1 MKQNELE
8 KDIQFVKGVGEK
20 RAALF
25 HKLGIFNVGDL
36 LQYYPRAYLDKSDLK
51 TAAQAEDG
59 EKCALRCTM
68 ISAVTE
74 HRIRRGLTLYKCSF
88 SDGETVIRVT
98 IFNNVYLAKALR
110 IYEEYLLYGKIE
122 KNLTWAAM
130 SSPMIEPFAAA
141 DAITPVYAATERLS
155 SKTIERI
162 VKTALKEVQ
171 FTETLSEQ
179 LLVRFALAGKN
190 FAMHEIHFPAGRK
203 NLEEARRRLIF
214 EELLVLNLGL
224 GRMKGQKKSKTPVQ
238 IQTDYTGDF
247 LKLLPFQ
254 LTNAQSAAIQDC
266 VKDMQS
272 GFCMNRLIEG
282 DVGSGKTAVAE
293 AVIYT
298 AVRNGY
304 QCALMAP
311 TEILAAQ
318 HYASVGPVLG
328 KAGVHTELLTGS
340 TPAAEKRAIKARL
353 ASGET
358 DLVIGTHAI
367 LQADVAFH
375 DPGLVITDE
384 QHRFGVEQRAML
396 SQKGSRLHTLVMSAT
411 PIPRTLA
418 LTIFGDLDISVLDE
432 MPPGRVPVRTDVVT
446 SAYHARIYKFI
457 QQACR
462 RGEQA
467 YIVCPLVDEATQEEA
482 GLKSATAYANELA
495 AGPLAGLQVGLLH
508 GKMKAKDKEKAMLDF
523 AEGRT
528 QVLVATTVIEVGVD
542 VPAATIMLIEN
553 AERFGLSALHQLR
566 GRVGRGKLQ
575 SYCILV
581 SDAKGE
587 AAKNRLHAMKTYTSG
602 FQIAEVDLKMRGPGD
617 FFGKRQNGLPQMMIA
632 DMAGDTETLLASK
645 QAAEEILKNDFALQL
660 PQNQMLKQAIDK
672 MFQTKFVAN

>member
-1 MKQNELE
+1 MKQPQLE

-25 HKLGIFNVGDL
+25 RKLGICSVDDL

-51 TAAQAEDG
+51 TAAEAKDG

-110 IYEEYLLYGKIE
+110 IYEEYLLYGKLE
-122 KNLTWAAM
+122 KSLTWAAM

-141 DAITPVYAATERLS
+141 DAITPLYHATERLS

-162 VKTALKEVQ
+162 VKTALQDVHFE
-171 FTETLSEQ
+171 ETLDPSI
-179 LLVRFALAGKN
+179 LARYGLAGKD
-190 FAMHEIHFPAGRK
+190 FAMHQIHFPADRK
-203 NLEEARRRLIF
+203 SLEEARRRLIF
-214 EELLVLNLGL
+214 EELLVLSLGL
-224 GRMKGQKKSKTPVQ
+224 GRMKGQKKAKTPIR
-238 IQTDYTGDF
+238 IQTDYTPDF
-247 LKLLPFQ
+247 LKLLPFRP
-254 LTNAQSAAIQDC
+254 THAQSRAVQDC
-266 VKDMQS
+266 IRDMQS
-272 GFCMNRLIEG
+272 GFAMNRLIEG

-311 TEILAAQ
+311 TEILAEQ
-318 HYASVGPVLG
+318 HYASVGPLLG
-328 KAGVHTELLTGS
+328 RAGVHTELLTGS
-340 TPAAEKRAIKARL
+340 TPAAEKRAVKARL
-353 ASGET
+353 QSGET

-367 LQADVAFH
+367 LQSDVAFQN
-375 DPGLVITDE
+375 PGLVITDE
-384 QHRFGVEQRAML
+384 QHRFGVEQRALL
-396 SQKGSRLHTLVMSAT
+396 SKKGSSLHTLVMSAT

-432 MPPGRVPVRTDVVT
+432 MPPGRIPVRTDVVT
-446 SAYHARIYKFI
+446 SAYHTRIYKFI
-457 QQACR
+457 QKACA

-467 YIVCPLVDEATQEEA
+467 YIVCPLVDESTQEEA
-482 GLKSATAYANELA
+482 GLKSAAAYAEELQK
-495 AGPLAGLQVGLLH
+495 GPLAGLRVGLLH
-508 GKMKAKDKEKAMLDF
+508 GKMKPKDKEKAMLDF
-523 AEGRT
+523 ACGAT

-566 GRVGRGKLQ
+566 GRVGRGQKQ

-581 SDAKGE
+581 SDAEGE
-587 AAKNRLHAMKTYTSG
+587 SAKTRLHAMKTCTSG
-602 FQIAEVDLKMRGPGD
+602 FQIAEIDLKMRGPGD
-617 FFGKRQNGLPQMMIA
+617 FFGKRQNGLPQMKIA
-632 DMAGDTETLLASK
+632 DMAGDTDTLLAARE
-645 QAAEEILKNDFALQL
+645 AAERILKDDPLLQR
-660 PQNQMLKQAIDK
+660 PQNSLLGAAIDE
-672 MFQTKFVAN
+672 MFAAKFVAN

>member
-1 MKQNELE
+1 MKQQEFK

-51 TAAQAEDG
+51 TAMQAEDG

-74 HRIRRGLTLYKCSF
+74 HRIRRGLTLYKCNF
-88 SDGETVIRVT
+88 SDGETVVRVT
-98 IFNNVYLAKALR
+98 IFNNVYLAKSLR
-110 IYEEYLLYGKIE
+110 IYEEYLLFGKLE
-122 KNLTWAAM
+122 KSLTWAAM

-141 DAITPVYAATERLS
+141 DAITPVYSATERLS

-162 VKTALKEVQ
+162 VKNALHDVHFE
-171 FTETLSEQ
+171 ETLSTEI
-179 LLVRFALAGKN
+179 RDRYALAGKD
-190 FAMHEIHFPAGRK
+190 FAMHEIHFPASRK
-203 NLEEARRRLIF
+203 NLESAKRRLIF

-224 GRMKGQKKSKTPVQ
+224 ARMKGQKKTTTPEK
-238 IQTDYTGDF
+238 IQQDYTGDF

-254 LTNAQSAAIQDC
+254 MTKAQSRAVSDC
-266 VKDMQS
+266 IKDMQS
-272 GFCMNRLIEG
+272 GSAMNRLVEG

-311 TEILAAQ
+311 TEILAQQ
-318 HYASVGPVLG
+318 HYASVGPLLG

-358 DLVIGTHAI
+358 DLIIGTHAI
-367 LQADVAFH
+367 LQADVTFQN
-375 DPGLVITDE
+375 PGLVITDE

-396 SQKGSRLHTLVMSAT
+396 TKKGSRLHTLVMSAT

-418 LTIFGDLDISVLDE
+418 LTIFGDLDISILDE
-432 MPPGRVPVRTDVVT
+432 MPPGRMQVRTDVVD
-446 SAYHARIYKFI
+446 SRYHARIYKFI
-457 QQACR
+457 QDACR

-482 GLKSATAYANELA
+482 GLKSAAAYADELA
-495 AGPLAGLQVGLLH
+495 AGPLNGLRIGLLH

-523 AEGRT
+523 ANGQT

-542 VPAATIMLIEN
+542 VPRATIMLIEN

-581 SDAKGE
+581 SDAVGE
-587 AAKNRLHAMKTYTSG
+587 AAKQRLHAMKTCTSG
-602 FQIAEVDLKMRGPGD
+602 FEIAEIDLKMRGPGD
-617 FFGKRQNGLPQMMIA
+617 FFGKRQNGLPQMKIA
-632 DMAGDTETLLASK
+632 DMASDIKTLQASR
-645 QAAEEILKNDFALQL
+645 QAAEEILQSDFALQA
-660 PQNQMLKQAIDK
+660 PQNRLLKEAIDE